1 MDITQFIH
9 LYGKHK
15 IQVID
20 SKYHKLRIGDLIL
33 AADEAYTWTTPECT
47 DLGWI
52 PVPRVHWY
60 TKYAANMA
68 QIRRKD
74 KTKVCALTDVGTFQY
89 HICSCGNRLPIERI
103 NCGACGR
110 MM

>member
-1 MDITQFIH
+1 VDIKKFIH

-15 IQVID
+15 VRVID
-20 SKYHKLRIGDLIL
+20 AKYHKLRPGDIIL
-33 AADEAYTWTTPECT
+33 AGDEAWTWTTPECME
-47 DLGWI
+47 LGWI
-52 PVPRVHWY
+52 PVPNVHWY
-60 TKYAANMA
+60 TQYDADMA

-74 KTKVCALTDVGTFQY
+74 VTKVYAPTDVGTFQY